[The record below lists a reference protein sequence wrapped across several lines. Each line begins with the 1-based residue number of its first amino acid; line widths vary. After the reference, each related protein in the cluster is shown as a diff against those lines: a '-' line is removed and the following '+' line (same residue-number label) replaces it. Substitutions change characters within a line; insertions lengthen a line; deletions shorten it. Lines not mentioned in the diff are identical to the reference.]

1 MGMIKTT
8 PTLIAIACLLSVILT
23 GQESTRNGSEEKDQ
37 QLLRLCSAPANTNT
51 DQIAKLLRE
60 GADPDTSTPQG
71 MTALI
76 ASVMGRRVDVV
87 RMLIS
92 AGATVDY
99 PTPGKNATALHA
111 AAMAGNRAVVESV
124 LLAGADIRRK
134 NWQGKTPLDLA
145 RGMNVPHP
153 DVIEL
158 LQQVE
163 DWLQERRPGGDSRV
177 TEEVLKGAIR
187 DQAQRTKAIEEM
199 RRDKQERNAYSDKM
213 VEAHQAF
220 IELISFGNTRD
231 VHEVLQKEGAFSDA
245 RSSSGVPALV
255 VASCFGRTEIVRE
268 LLLKKANR
276 SATTPWG
283 VSALSCANSFGKP
296 QIVQL
301 LTKP

>member
-111 AAMAGNRAVVESV
+111 AAMAGNRAVDRKSV
-124 LLAGADIRRK
+124 
-134 NWQGKTPLDLA
+134 
-145 RGMNVPHP
+145 V
-153 DVIEL
+153 
-158 LQQVE
+158 
-163 DWLQERRPGGDSRV
+163 
-177 TEEVLKGAIR
+177 
-187 DQAQRTKAIEEM
+187 
-199 RRDKQERNAYSDKM
+199 
-213 VEAHQAF
+213 
-220 IELISFGNTRD
+220 
-231 VHEVLQKEGAFSDA
+231 
-245 RSSSGVPALV
+245 
-255 VASCFGRTEIVRE
+255 
-268 LLLKKANR
+268 
-276 SATTPWG
+276 
-283 VSALSCANSFGKP
+283 
-296 QIVQL
+296 
-301 LTKP
+301 